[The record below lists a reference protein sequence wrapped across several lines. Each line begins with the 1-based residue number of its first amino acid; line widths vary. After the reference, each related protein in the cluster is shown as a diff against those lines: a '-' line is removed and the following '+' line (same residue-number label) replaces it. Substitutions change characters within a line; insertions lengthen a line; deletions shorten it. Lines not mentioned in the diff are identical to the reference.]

1 MFMFS
6 IIRYLLFL
14 FDPEIAHHIAMKSLK
29 VADFFG
35 LLSFLPSPAPSK
47 PRIVFGI
54 EFKNA
59 LGLAAG
65 LDKNAEY
72 IDCLS
77 KLGFG
82 FIEVGTLTPRAQPG
96 NPKPRL
102 FRLTNEEGI
111 INRFGFN
118 NVGIDKAILN
128 IKSSK
133 FTGVL
138 GINIGKNFDTPI
150 EDAIN
155 DYLICFRKAYQYAS
169 YIVINISSPNTQNLR
184 KLQDE
189 SFFEGLISR
198 IKLEQ
203 EAQARKH
210 KKYVPFL
217 IKISPDGSMKE
228 MDNIIK
234 LLIKYNIDGII
245 ATNTT
250 LSRNEVSESKFK
262 DQAGGLSGEPLRSRA
277 LKTQKYLYKGLKGK
291 IPIIGVGGIMHGKDA
306 VERMDEG
313 AELIQIYS
321 GLIFKGYRL
330 INELCECTKQRQ

>member
-234 LLIKYNIDGII
+234 LL
-245 ATNTT
+245 
-250 LSRNEVSESKFK
+250 SK
-262 DQAGGLSGEPLRSRA
+262 
-277 LKTQKYLYKGLKGK
+277 
-291 IPIIGVGGIMHGKDA
+291 
-306 VERMDEG
+306 
-313 AELIQIYS
+313 IQ
-321 GLIFKGYRL
+321 FDF
-330 INELCECTKQRQ
+330 N